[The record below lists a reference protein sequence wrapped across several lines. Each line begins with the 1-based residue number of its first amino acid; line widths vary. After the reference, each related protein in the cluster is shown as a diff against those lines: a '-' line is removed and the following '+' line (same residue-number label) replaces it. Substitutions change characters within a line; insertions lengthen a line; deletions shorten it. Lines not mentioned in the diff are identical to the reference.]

1 MATDSI
7 FHMIC
12 LTDPKEIERF
22 IETLEAAEQWAK
34 EHEGQ
39 EIDAPPCR
47 EMTDEEVR
55 ALFWGNK

>member
-7 FHMIC
+7 FHMIR

-22 IETLEAAEQWAK
+22 IETLEAAERWAE

-47 EMTDEEVR
+47 EMTDEDIDR
-55 ALFWGNK
+55 MFGDS